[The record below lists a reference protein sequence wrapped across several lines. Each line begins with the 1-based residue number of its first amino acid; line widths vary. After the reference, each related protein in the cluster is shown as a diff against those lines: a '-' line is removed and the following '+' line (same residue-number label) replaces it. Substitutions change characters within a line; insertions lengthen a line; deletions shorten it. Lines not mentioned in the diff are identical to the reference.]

1 MNSPLYHGSNHY
13 NYAVVQY
20 IVSFQVY
27 EELEAIGAASAEAR
41 ARRILAVSAL
51 TRWAGPGGVVRI
63 LTVSALTRWVEPGG
77 VVRILIS
84 SERHLH
90 ERCIHVLILMLC
102 GS

>member
-1 MNSPLYHGSNHY
+1 MNSLLYRGSNHY

-51 TRWAGPGGVVRI
+51 TRWAGSGGVVII
-63 LTVSALTRWVEPGG
+63 LAVSVVTRWVGPG
-77 VVRILIS
+77 VW
-84 SERHLH
+84 SEY
-90 ERCIHVLILMLC
+90 
-102 GS
+102 